1 MSDPIPMKLLTDLR
15 TLFGWTESPASEFL
29 RLKSTVGVLPLLPAD
44 SANAAMLT
52 RVLPKDLPQ
61 VTSDAIYNACAY
73 DFGGITGDSLFH
85 PLPIP

>member
-1 MSDPIPMKLLTDLR
+1 MSDPIPNKLLTDLR
-15 TLFGWTESPASEFL
+15 TLFGWMGSTASEFL
-29 RLKSTVGVLPLLPAD
+29 RLKSTAGVLPQLPAD

-52 RVLPKDLPQ
+52 RVLQKDLPQ